1 MLASCVIFFLFYI
14 LLFIVFPV
22 RTVFFITIQLFFLA
36 LLGLNLFLFFDVIM
50 ALAEYSKI
58 ISEKNI
64 LIQKFSVELNIYIDN
79 YHKLIYLKENKNN
92 DSLSQIFD
100 YISIIF

>member
-1 MLASCVIFFLFYI
+1 
-14 LLFIVFPV
+14 
-22 RTVFFITIQLFFLA
+22 
-36 LLGLNLFLFFDVIM
+36 M